1 MMLQIKFKGLA
12 IQLQSPF
19 FCANSNTQ
27 RVMHDQPPARKLFQI
42 LLHFG
47 KSARY
52 FSKLDTAPQDA
63 RKPFICPNISHNLPL
78 CPVSN
83 LIFQTSM
90 CGRQIFYGRRTRN
103 VREADFTRFA
113 LPKDFFRKKIMPQ
126 RAFAANL
133 LFFAA
138 LGGEWRNGVSVRV
151 EQADVRL
158 CPRFPQVP
166 YAIYI

>member
-1 MMLQIKFKGLA
+1 MMLQTKSKGLA
-12 IQLQSPF
+12 RQLQSPF

-78 CPVSN
+78 SPVSN
-83 LIFQTSM
+83 LIFQTSV
-90 CGRQIFYGRRTRN
+90 RTA
-103 VREADFTRFA
+103 VRAVDVSSQMLDCWDFSAPAREIAAQFF
-113 LPKDFFRKKIMPQ
+113 PKNPIQSLYNKGLTDRKYI
-126 RAFAANL
+126 L
-133 LFFAA
+133 LFCKRRKNCF
-138 LGGEWRNGVSVRV
+138 L
-151 EQADVRL
+151 
-158 CPRFPQVP
+158 F
-166 YAIYI
+166 

>member
-83 LIFQTSM
+83 LIFQTS
-90 CGRQIFYGRRTRN
+90 F
-103 VREADFTRFA
+103 
-113 LPKDFFRKKIMPQ
+113 
-126 RAFAANL
+126 
-133 LFFAA
+133 
-138 LGGEWRNGVSVRV
+138 
-151 EQADVRL
+151 
-158 CPRFPQVP
+158 
-166 YAIYI
+166 AIY

>member
-83 LIFQTSM
+83 LIFQTSVNGVFQKNF
-90 CGRQIFYGRRTRN
+90 CAARIYFWAVIKN
-103 VREADFTRFA
+103 A
-113 LPKDFFRKKIMPQ
+113 DFFRYDLANIVCRIAADFWGKIK
-126 RAFAANL
+126 RRWLEISAF
-133 LFFAA
+133 F
-138 LGGEWRNGVSVRV
+138 
-151 EQADVRL
+151 
-158 CPRFPQVP
+158 
-166 YAIYI
+166 

>member
-83 LIFQTSM
+83 LIFQTSILRALWIFSAQKHLSNHSSK
-90 CGRQIFYGRRTRN
+90 CVEIEAARFFCKVKCDWQILPRKLFKTCLLLRRPPQANAKLFAELTRN
-103 VREADFTRFA
+103 IGKIFRF
-113 LPKDFFRKKIMPQ
+113 FQ
-126 RAFAANL
+126 
-133 LFFAA
+133 LF
-138 LGGEWRNGVSVRV
+138 
-151 EQADVRL
+151 
-158 CPRFPQVP
+158 
-166 YAIYI
+166 

>member
-52 FSKLDTAPQDA
+52 FSKLDTGMERSSFGSTAA
-63 RKPFICPNISHNLPL
+63 RLSTTKSKTGCSFARDS
-78 CPVSN
+78 S
-83 LIFQTSM
+83 IFQSAKNSIAEASEPLRNSSTGVWLTFTNNANKSSKGDKIWQNTKCAAEGQYRATM
-90 CGRQIFYGRRTRN
+90 PRKLSRR
-103 VREADFTRFA
+103 
-113 LPKDFFRKKIMPQ
+113 
-126 RAFAANL
+126 
-133 LFFAA
+133 
-138 LGGEWRNGVSVRV
+138 
-151 EQADVRL
+151 
-158 CPRFPQVP
+158 
-166 YAIYI
+166 

>member
-83 LIFQTSM
+83 LIFQTST
-90 CGRQIFYGRRTRN
+90 IFARTY
-103 VREADFTRFA
+103 
-113 LPKDFFRKKIMPQ
+113 RKKS
-126 RAFAANL
+126 AFLSLIGNICAPFWIFFGIFRL
-133 LFFAA
+133 L
-138 LGGEWRNGVSVRV
+138 LG
-151 EQADVRL
+151 L
-158 CPRFPQVP
+158 
-166 YAIYI
+166 